1 VHPRVVRRAAGGQGL
16 TGPSAQ
22 LRRTWKALAA
32 IPDLELGADVF
43 GEDGDPAYWVN
54 AKQTVNMVGEH
65 GLAIRLTRKVIS
77 QHRARLK
84 ADERVE
90 IRGSSD
96 WVGLLVTKPADTA
109 LALELTEL
117 AAAVYRP
124 TDGSPCKP
132 PPEGADLDRRRRFH

>member
-1 VHPRVVRRAAGGQGL
+1 MF
-16 TGPSAQ
+16 
-22 LRRTWKALAA
+22 
-32 IPDLELGADVF
+32 GA
-43 GEDGDPAYWVN
+43 DGDPAYWVN
-54 AKQTVNMVGEH
+54 AKQLANPVSDDE
-65 GLAIRLTRKVIS
+65 LAIRLTRKVIS

-96 WVGLLVTKPADTA
+96 WIGVLITKAADTA
-109 LALELTEL
+109 LAVELSEL

-132 PPEGADLDRRRRFH
+132 PPEGADLARRRRFH